1 MIYHVVMS
9 SVEYYGIDIEADSP
23 EEAEEIAY
31 ETDGADFVFEDNTDW
46 EIDSITE
53 SSGKRIFSRR

>member
-23 EEAEEIAY
+23 EEAEEIAR
-31 ETDGADFVFEDNTDW
+31 ETDGGEFTFEDNTPW
-46 EIDSITE
+46 EVDSVE
-53 SSGKRIFSRR
+53 EKKNYD

>member
-23 EEAEEIAY
+23 EEAEEIAR
-31 ETDGADFVFEDNTDW
+31 ETDGGAFTFEDNTDW
-46 EIDSITE
+46 EIDSVIE
-53 SSGKRIFSRR
+53 RR